1 MLIAAEFPVLAI
13 EYHRSFIPSTLISK
27 PAGRRNK
34 IQDSHQESNPGPP
47 ALAAGALTTGATAP
61 HSHPGNFTPAL
72 RVIDNPIPKL
82 MLKES
87 TRIIKSSS
95 IEHQHQ

>member
-1 MLIAAEFPVLAI
+1 MQLE
-13 EYHRSFIPSTLISK
+13 EKSS
-27 PAGRRNK
+27 G
-34 IQDSHQESNPGPP
+34 SHWELNPGTP
-47 ALAAGALTTGATAP
+47 ALYLAAGALATELWLPTA
-61 HSHPGNFTPAL
+61 TPTL

-87 TRIIKSSS
+87 TRIIKSPS